1 MTAAGARRE
10 LARYQLPE
18 GTRAI
23 VAQRI
28 DGRVALTDMPV
39 GATVGRVYLIER
51 HVNSQAELTGLVAAY
66 VAALPAGR
74 LPRRHRPAP
83 PARRARRRDRLTRR
97 ARRPARP
104 GRGRPNPYLPRGAPA
119 MPKRTQLT
127 DAEREQRRAADRERL
142 KQAAEQ
148 LLTSDG
154 WQRWVRLRS
163 RAGLARL
170 SLSNQL
176 LVALARPDASFVAG
190 FKAWLDLGYCVGKG
204 EKAIRIIAPMPVK
217 ERDRATGE
225 ETGETITLFKG
236 VSVFDAQQVK
246 PLPSGQPTPL
256 QPPSQPLSGDSHA
269 HLIAPTIAF
278 AESLGYTV
286 SFEPI
291 AGSASGW
298 CDTTAK
304 KIVVD
309 TNAPRQRAATHAR
322 PRDNPRPR
330 NRLPALLPTPSR
342 SHRRHHHPGRARRPR
357 PRRLRRNRPLR
368 RRLGRRRRAGRRH
381 PVRPPHR
388 RPRPPRRGRTQ
399 HHRRHPGDGCDPITR
414 PAWLR
419 SSSSRGAGTL
429 ARPAESGA
437 RSTAARRPRVVPS
450 ECPRRLDRDDRFH
463 AGAEATALG

>member
-1 MTAAGARRE
+1 
-10 LARYQLPE
+10 
-18 GTRAI
+18 
-23 VAQRI
+23 
-28 DGRVALTDMPV
+28 
-39 GATVGRVYLIER
+39 
-51 HVNSQAELTGLVAAY
+51 
-66 VAALPAGR
+66 
-74 LPRRHRPAP
+74 
-83 PARRARRRDRLTRR
+83 
-97 ARRPARP
+97 
-104 GRGRPNPYLPRGAPA
+104 

-170 SLSNQL
+170 SLCNQL

-204 EKAIRIIAPMPVK
+204 EKAIRIIAPMPIK

-225 ETGETITLFKG
+225 QTGETITLFKG

-246 PLPSGQPTPL
+246 PLPYGQPTPL

-304 KIVVD
+304 QIVVD
-309 TNAPRQRAATHAR
+309 TNTPANARLRTLVHETIHALGIDHQRYSRPQAEVIVDTTTLVVLGGLGLDVSGETVPYVAGWGEDGALDAVTQFAHLIDDLARRVQAALSTTGDTQETAATR
-322 PRDNPRPR
+322 
-330 NRLPALLPTPSR
+330 
-342 SHRRHHHPGRARRPR
+342 
-357 PRRLRRNRPLR
+357 
-368 RRLGRRRRAGRRH
+368 
-381 PVRPPHR
+381 
-388 RPRPPRRGRTQ
+388 
-399 HHRRHPGDGCDPITR
+399 
-414 PAWLR
+414 
-419 SSSSRGAGTL
+419 
-429 ARPAESGA
+429 
-437 RSTAARRPRVVPS
+437 
-450 ECPRRLDRDDRFH
+450 
-463 AGAEATALG
+463 

>member
-1 MTAAGARRE
+1 
-10 LARYQLPE
+10 
-18 GTRAI
+18 
-23 VAQRI
+23 
-28 DGRVALTDMPV
+28 
-39 GATVGRVYLIER
+39 
-51 HVNSQAELTGLVAAY
+51 
-66 VAALPAGR
+66 
-74 LPRRHRPAP
+74 
-83 PARRARRRDRLTRR
+83 
-97 ARRPARP
+97 
-104 GRGRPNPYLPRGAPA
+104 

-204 EKAIRIIAPMPVK
+204 EKAIRIIAPMPIK

-225 ETGETITLFKG
+225 QTGETITLFKG

-246 PLPSGQPTPL
+246 PLPYGQPTPL

-291 AGSASGW
+291 AGSANGW

-309 TNAPRQRAATHAR
+309 PNRPANARLRTLVHETIHALGIDHQHYSR
-322 PRDNPRPR
+322 PQAEVIVDTTTLVVLGGLGLDVSGETVPYVAGWGENG
-330 NRLPALLPTPSR
+330 ALDAVTQFAHLIDEL
-342 SHRRHHHPGRARRPR
+342 ARRVQAA
-357 PRRLRRNRPLR
+357 LSTT
-368 RRLGRRRRAGRRH
+368 GD
-381 PVRPPHR
+381 
-388 RPRPPRRGRTQ
+388 TQ
-399 HHRRHPGDGCDPITR
+399 ET
-414 PAWLR
+414 
-419 SSSSRGAGTL
+419 
-429 ARPAESGA
+429 
-437 RSTAARRPRVVPS
+437 TA
-450 ECPRRLDRDDRFH
+450 
-463 AGAEATALG
+463 TQ